1 MNKIKINEFKLIGI
15 KLDKKTT
22 NANGQSGIDC
32 GNMWQKFSQDNIAEK
47 IPGKLSNE
55 IYAVYFE
62 YEGDH
67 TKPYSY
73 FIGCK
78 VEPSTNTPSGL
89 ESITIGTEVYT
100 KLIAK
105 GKMPDC
111 IAYIWQQIWASD
123 MKRNYNYDFE
133 IYGERSQDWDN
144 AEVEVYLS

>member
-1 MNKIKINEFKLIGI
+1 MKKVKIKEFKLIGI
-15 KLDKKTT
+15 KLNKKTT

-32 GNMWQKFSQDNIAEK
+32 GNMWQKFSTESIVEK

-55 IYAVYFE
+55 IYAVYYE

-67 TKPYSY
+67 TQPYSY

-78 VEPSTNTPSGL
+78 VASSTIPPVGL
-89 ESITIGTEVYT
+89 DSITIGTEEYT
-100 KLIAK
+100 QLIAK

-111 IAYIWQQIWASD
+111 IAHIWQQIWASD
-123 MKRNYNYDFE
+123 MKRKYSYDFE

-144 AEVEVYLS
+144 AEVEVFLS